1 MTRRLAWPAGGKP
14 CRMFVWTKRSG
25 ERGKTRFYWWPL
37 LLSLLRSVVL
47 TLVVNA
53 AIR

>member
-1 MTRRLAWPAGGKP
+1 
-14 CRMFVWTKRSG
+14 MFVFTKRSG
-25 ERGKTRFYWWPL
+25 QAGKTRFYWWPL
-37 LLSLLRSVVL
+37 LLSLVLSALL